1 MKLVDMRGLKPR
13 PLVGPGSIPG
23 MGTWTIPLEDASQTR

>member
-13 PLVGPGSIPG
+13 PLLGPGSIPG
-23 MGTWTIPLEDASQTR
+23 MGTWPFSDENTPEV